1 MEINKS
7 KNGCVGMLQVLGM
20 DVRMGGREGR
30 KEEENSV
37 IEKKYRQKEN
47 RDLRSLTA
55 PTGCSLNIV
64 FFLKIL

>member
-7 KNGCVGMLQVLGM
+7 KNGCVVVMLQVLGM

-47 RDLRSLTA
+47 R
-55 PTGCSLNIV
+55 I
-64 FFLKIL
+64 